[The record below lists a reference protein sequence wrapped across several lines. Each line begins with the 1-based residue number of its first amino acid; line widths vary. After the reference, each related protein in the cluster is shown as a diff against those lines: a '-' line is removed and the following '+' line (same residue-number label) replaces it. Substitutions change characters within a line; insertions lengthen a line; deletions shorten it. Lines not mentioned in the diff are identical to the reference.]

1 MISDQEAAE
10 AYARYEANKLRK
22 LTRKPKRE
30 RLKDDKAECARL
42 NAERDARRERGENP
56 DG

>member
-1 MISDQEAAE
+1 MNDRDVG
-10 AYARYEANKLRK
+10 AYKLYEANKLRK

-30 RLKDDKAECARL
+30 RLRDAKAECKRI
-42 NAERDARRERGENP
+42 NAERDARRARGENP